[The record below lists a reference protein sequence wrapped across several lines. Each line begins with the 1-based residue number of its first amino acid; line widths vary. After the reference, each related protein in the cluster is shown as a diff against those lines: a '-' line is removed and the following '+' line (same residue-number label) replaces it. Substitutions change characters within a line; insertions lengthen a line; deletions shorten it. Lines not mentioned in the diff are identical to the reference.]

1 MGPKKRK
8 GAQAQ
13 EEDGGRGKRTKKP
26 NTKFALIG
34 KCCDVC
40 IKKCFFQLFR
50 SESDGE
56 QDVGIVAQAKKKN
69 SPDKSAKSKKN
80 SKQDSVLHPDACLVC
95 RELKSKQDKQNK
107 MIGN

>member
-40 IKKCFFQLFR
+40 IKKYVSFNSFVQKAMEKKMWALWHRPRKKTALTKVLSQKRIQNQIQFFTLMP
-50 SESDGE
+50 
-56 QDVGIVAQAKKKN
+56 V
-69 SPDKSAKSKKN
+69 
-80 SKQDSVLHPDACLVC
+80 
-95 RELKSKQDKQNK
+95 
-107 MIGN
+107 